1 MRSILSVLSVLS
13 IATGVLSHGSKPHR
27 DEHKPTGDWATDH
40 MIAEHHFDNFDP
52 ASFFHL
58 HDFDQSHTWTHD
70 EILRTYGINPHT
82 GKLYDDTGHE
92 GKEVPYEER
101 ERIVSEVLKLMDL
114 DSDHA
119 ITKEEFEAAIQD
131 GKRLPDFKLGTG
143 HHGDDEYEYEIHH
156 FEKYHGDGDVREEDL
171 NHPEDIAH
179 FKKHEE
185 DEKEAERWAKEAAL
199 KIIEKNIPTKFRVQ
213 RADAT
218 RKTLKKEPMDDDTPR
233 KTLKKETGSNGVS
246 QRSQQRMEERARRRA
261 MAQQSIWRHMGG

>member
-179 FKKHEE
+179 FKKVTFLPFFHLPLNLEYT
-185 DEKEAERWAKEAAL
+185 L
-199 KIIEKNIPTKFRVQ
+199 MMII
-213 RADAT
+213 
-218 RKTLKKEPMDDDTPR
+218 
-233 KTLKKETGSNGVS
+233 
-246 QRSQQRMEERARRRA
+246 
-261 MAQQSIWRHMGG
+261 